1 MGKKT
6 ETIVFTSDG
15 ETKKLTLP
23 IGLMSNLIKTI
34 NEEGEAAVLF
44 SDGTYLMVKGFLY
57 GSVEFMN
64 EPRLVVVGGER
75 L

>member
-1 MGKKT
+1 MSKTT

-15 ETKKLTLP
+15 KTKKLSLP
-23 IGLMSNLIKTI
+23 MGLMSNLIKTI
-34 NEEGEAAVLF
+34 SEEGEAAVLF
-44 SDGTYLMVKGFLY
+44 SDGTHLMVKGFLF

-64 EPRLVVVGGER
+64 EPRLVVVGGKR